1 MSSDKYYSIAKKNLF
16 SICRSLTGN
25 GVRKTLQVIK
35 KEFKNLKIHKV
46 KSGTKVFDWTVPPEW
61 NISDAYIL
69 DKYNKKIVDFKK
81 NNLHIVGYSI
91 PTKKLLSKKKLLSCI
106 HSLPNQPNAIPYVTS
121 YYKKTYGFCIS
132 HIEKKKLDKKYKDT
146 DKFKVVIKSNL
157 NQRGNLN
164 YGELVIKGKSS
175 QEILISTYI
184 CHPSMAN
191 NELSG
196 PIV

>member
-1 MSSDKYYSIAKKNLF
+1 MSSDKYYSIAKNNLF
-16 SICRSLTGN
+16 SICRILTGN

-81 NNLHIVGYSI
+81 NNLHVVGYSI
-91 PTKKLLSKKKLLSCI
+91 PTKKLLSKKKLLSYI

-132 HIEKKKLDKKYKDT
+132 HIEKKK
-146 DKFKVVIKSNL
+146 
-157 NQRGNLN
+157 
-164 YGELVIKGKSS
+164 
-175 QEILISTYI
+175 
-184 CHPSMAN
+184 A
-191 NELSG
+191 
-196 PIV
+196 